1 LIFRTKHDGSI
12 SGNIGLGGFKD
23 REHLSSSSKPRFQ
36 ASFPSLNSKSDTR
49 AFAQTGSFQFIL
61 LPVSSADGPRPRGAT
76 AAWNAQTGAVMTG
89 S

>member
-1 LIFRTKHDGSI
+1 LLAAR
-12 SGNIGLGGFKD
+12 FKD

-36 ASFPSLNSKSDTR
+36 ASLPSLVSKPRLKPDAR
-49 AFAQTGSFQFIL
+49 AFARTGSFQSIL